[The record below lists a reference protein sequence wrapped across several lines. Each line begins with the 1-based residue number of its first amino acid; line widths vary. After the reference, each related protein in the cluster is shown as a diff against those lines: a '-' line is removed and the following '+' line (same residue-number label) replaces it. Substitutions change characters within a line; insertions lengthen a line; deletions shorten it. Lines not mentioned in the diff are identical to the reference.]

1 MSGQASPDEGKDE
14 KGYPLPIADPAGG
27 SEPVCPF
34 GFTIDDDFDVTTP
47 INPPYRC
54 KPVLKDPSDGAGEEV
69 DENEGKVKVAGVNG
83 GGSKRLR
90 PHSRTRTGRRTQRK
104 SRRQSRCKCRRIVRR
119 SIRRKKI

>member
-14 KGYPLPIADPAGG
+14 KGYPLPKDDPAGG
-27 SEPVCPF
+27 SVPVCPF

-54 KPVLKDPSDGAGEEV
+54 KPVLKDPSDSAGEEV
-69 DENEGKVKVAGVNG
+69 DENEGKVKL

-90 PHSRTRTGRRTQRK
+90 PRPRTRTGRRTQRK
-104 SRRQSRCKCRRIVRR
+104 SRRQSRCKCRRVVRR